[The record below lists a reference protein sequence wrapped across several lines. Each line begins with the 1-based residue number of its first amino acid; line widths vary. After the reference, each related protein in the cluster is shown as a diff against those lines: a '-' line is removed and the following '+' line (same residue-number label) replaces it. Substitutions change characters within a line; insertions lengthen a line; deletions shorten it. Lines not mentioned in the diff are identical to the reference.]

1 MAALQ
6 LKPLTLFV
14 DPSVDLVD
22 ARLSEILSYWN
33 EKRGPKV
40 MPSRAEIA
48 PADLVTH
55 LPRLALLNVADKGQ
69 SVADYSVRL
78 SGTGI
83 DDLLGHDHRGAG
95 LEDLLAPASAK
106 LVAAALAALVQHKRP
121 MRFYAHARLPGNPD
135 AYVEGIALPL
145 GQTGNEAGQEASEEA
160 VNGNA
165 VNMVLLETVSIRQ
178 SDRIRFPELQA
189 EGLTAVAS

>member
-6 LKPLTLFV
+6 LKPLSLFI
-14 DPSVDLVD
+14 DPGVNLID
-22 ARLSEILSYWN
+22 ARLRDVLNYWN
-33 EKRGPKV
+33 EKRADKAI
-40 MPSRAEIA
+40 PSRAEIA

-55 LPRLALLNVADKGQ
+55 LPRLALLNVSNQGQ
-69 SVADYSVRL
+69 SVDDFNVRL

-95 LEDLLAPASAK
+95 LTDLLSASSAK

-121 MRFYAHARLPGNPD
+121 MRFYAHARLPGNPE
-135 AYVEGIALPL
+135 AYVEGVALPL
-145 GQTGNEAGQEASEEA
+145 GPDGGP
-160 VNGNA
+160 

-178 SDRIRFPELQA
+178 SDRVHFPELRF
-189 EGLTAVAS
+189 EDLDAVAS

>member
-14 DPSVDLVD
+14 DPSVALVD
-22 ARLSEILSYWN
+22 ARLRDILSYWK
-33 EKRGPKV
+33 EQRGDNQI
-40 MPSRAEIA
+40 PSRAQIA

-55 LPRLALLNVADKGQ
+55 LPRLALLNVANNGQ
-69 SVADYSVRL
+69 SVEDYSVRL

-95 LEDLLAPASAK
+95 LNDLLPPASAK

-135 AYVEGIALPL
+135 AQVEGIALPL
-145 GQTGNEAGQEASEEA
+145 GPSGEAEDG
-160 VNGNA
+160 A

-178 SDRIRFPELQA
+178 SDKANFPELQFD
-189 EGLTAVAS
+189 GLDAVAS